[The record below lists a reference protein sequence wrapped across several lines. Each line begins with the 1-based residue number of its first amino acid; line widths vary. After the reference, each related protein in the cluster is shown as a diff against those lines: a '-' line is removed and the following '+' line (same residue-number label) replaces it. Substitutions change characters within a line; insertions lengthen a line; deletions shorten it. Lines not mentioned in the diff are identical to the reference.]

1 MLKRSTAAHDLVVDL
16 RELRQA
22 DLESRIERDESRG
35 ESRGDWRVFAIC
47 TAIALLDGFDIQT
60 MGVAAPALTRA
71 WGVAPAAMSTV
82 FAAAPAG
89 MLAGALVMGRLA
101 DWYGRRCPII
111 AATLLFAA
119 GTGLTAFAPNLTA
132 LAAIRFLTGLG
143 LGGVL
148 PNLVSLVTESA
159 PARLRGRLTTLTFS
173 TLPLGAMVAALLAR
187 YLIPA
192 FGWQSLFY
200 AGAAAPLIVAIVAL
214 FQLPESTGFRARGN
228 ARAADPVPVRR
239 IDPVSPIAPGALTTI
254 LLVLVTALNLF
265 MLYFT
270 LNWLP
275 TMLTLAGVPAERAL
289 LATVLL
295 NTSGC
300 FGSIVWG
307 FLIDRTSAPAVMAGA
322 GVLASAGMALLSVAH
337 AHPALLVLSLVVAGT
352 AVLGGVPGLYA
363 VIASCYPTP
372 MRSTGVGN
380 VLGAGRIGSVLGPAA
395 GGVLLNRGWPVP
407 DIFLAVGAL
416 GLVWAFALWRLRSS
430 RSGFSRTACET
441 SS

>member
-1 MLKRSTAAHDLVVDL
+1 M
-16 RELRQA
+16 
-22 DLESRIERDESRG
+22 
-35 ESRGDWRVFAIC
+35 FAIC

-101 DWYGRRCPII
+101 DRFGRRCPII
-111 AATLLFAA
+111 VATLLFAV

-148 PNLVSLVTESA
+148 PSLVSLVTEST

-173 TLPLGAMVAALLAR
+173 TFPLGAMVAALLAR

-214 FQLPESTGFRARGN
+214 FQLPESTGFRAREN
-228 ARAADPVPVRR
+228 ARAADPIPVRR
-239 IDPVSPIAPGALTTI
+239 IDRVSPIAPGALTTI
-254 LLVLVTALNLF
+254 VLVLVTALNLF

-289 LATVLL
+289 LAAMLL

-300 FGSIVWG
+300 FSRSIVWG
-307 FLIDRTSAPAVMAGA
+307 FLINRTSAPAVMAGA

-337 AHPALLVLSLVVAGT
+337 AHPVLLVTVAGRRRHHG
-352 AVLGGVPGLYA
+352 A
-363 VIASCYPTP
+363 
-372 MRSTGVGN
+372 RR
-380 VLGAGRIGSVLGPAA
+380 GAGAVTPSSRPATRRRSDRPAWGPFSESAGSGSVLGPAA
-395 GGVLLNRGWPVP
+395 GGVLLNRR
-407 DIFLAVGAL
+407 LVGPRHL
-416 GLVWAFALWRLRSS
+416 P
-430 RSGFSRTACET
+430 RSGRARTRLGVCAVALAIQQVRLCRT
-441 SS
+441 TPVVSA